1 MVSISKLYLNLRKK
15 LLFVSVLPIEKV
27 RSHHMTLGRE
37 VILTGFHEFCAIFRR
52 DTNLKLQFLPYS
64 SPFFYL
70 AFDNKL
76 KASKANSALFFQ
88 KQQAAWSKIHRYAL
102 RSHYECKQ
110 MSWEKNDEEEK
121 MCMYFSYQAGV
132 SPEGGLEVGQTL

>member
-1 MVSISKLYLNLRKK
+1 MVSISKLYLKLRKK

-27 RSHHMTLGRE
+27 RSRHMTLGRE
-37 VILTGFHEFCAIFRR
+37 VIFTGYYEFCAIFRR

-76 KASKANSALFFQ
+76 KASKANPALFF
-88 KQQAAWSKIHRYAL
+88 KSSKPH
-102 RSHYECKQ
+102 
-110 MSWEKNDEEEK
+110 DEVK
-121 MCMYFSYQAGV
+121 STDMHCIRTTNLNKCRGKKTTRKKKCVCIPATKPAYI
-132 SPEGGLEVGQTL
+132 